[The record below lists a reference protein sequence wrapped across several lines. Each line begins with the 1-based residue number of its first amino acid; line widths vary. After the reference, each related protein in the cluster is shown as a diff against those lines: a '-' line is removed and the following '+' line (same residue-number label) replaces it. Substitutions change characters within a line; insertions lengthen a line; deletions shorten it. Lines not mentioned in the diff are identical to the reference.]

1 MEEEEGGKKAPLI
14 KRPRFFFFWK
24 RYSVTISG
32 TMQSLEVADVAA
44 LIPSRLLVL
53 LLLLFAAEWTDT
65 FFVIPLKKEKK
76 NPDTPQG

>member
-1 MEEEEGGKKAPLI
+1 MKGRWRRRAGKKAPLI
-14 KRPRFFFFWK
+14 KRPCFFWK

-65 FFVIPLKKEKK
+65 FL
-76 NPDTPQG
+76 